1 MTQQEARY
9 ILEATTP
16 FEVRGGHVW
25 LREVRWLRAV
35 ERQRSEEATAAA
47 SSEGSWRT
55 APVAGGVR
63 HPPPASARRERRA
76 VPIS

>member
-1 MTQQEARY
+1 MTQQEARS

-16 FEVRGGHVW
+16 FEVRGEHVW

-47 SSEGSWRT
+47 ASEGSWWT
-55 APVAGGVR
+55 APAAGVR
-63 HPPPASARRERRA
+63 QPPPATAQRERRA
-76 VPIS
+76 VPII

>member
-47 SSEGSWRT
+47 ASEGSWWT
-55 APVAGGVR
+55 APAAGVR
-63 HPPPASARRERRA
+63 QPPPSSAQRERRA
-76 VPIS
+76 VPII